1 MMGLS
6 IALTKGRL
14 EKQTVSMLEDLGY
27 GIEAL
32 KDKGRAL
39 VFKDSIEDIQYFLV
53 KSNDCITYVN
63 HGVADIGVVGKDT
76 ILENEND
83 TYELLDLKI
92 GKCKFIVAS
101 LPQNQL
107 FSKVGHIKIGT
118 KYPTVA
124 KQYFLSKG
132 MDVEI
137 IKIDGSVELAPI
149 LGLCD
154 GIVDIMETGTTL
166 KENGLVVLDTVCD
179 ISARVIVNKASFKL
193 KHSEVMKVIE
203 DLSRKVNADEMLTR
217 IYKED
222 KDVLKE
228 YLMSRT
234 QDLSTDV
241 LVTVSNIIQDVKNN
255 KDEAC
260 LKYTR
265 EFDHVLLDTMEV
277 TEEELDIQI
286 SKCDKDFVEA
296 MKLAKKNI
304 EDFHKLQRQNGY
316 LLQKEM
322 GIYLGQRVLP
332 LEAVGIYVPGGRA
345 QYPSSVLMNALPAK
359 IAGVKNVVMVT
370 PPDSEGTIH
379 PNIAYAAKL
388 AGVDKIY
395 KIGGAQAI
403 AALAYGTQTI
413 DRVDKIVGPG
423 NIFVAAA
430 KKLVYGTVDID
441 MIAGPSEILVVADE
455 NANPE
460 YVAADLLS
468 QAEHDPMASAILL
481 TTSEDLLNSVNQ
493 QLSKQSAILPKKE
506 IVEQSLKNYGKA
518 IVCDS
523 LEDCIS
529 ISNEIAPEHLE
540 LMISNPMEYLQEV
553 KNAGSVFLGYYTC
566 ESIGDYFGG
575 TNHVLPTSGT
585 ARFSSA
591 LSVDSFIKKSS
602 YLYYSKQAIEAYAK
616 YIETIASEEHLQ
628 AHANAAKVRE
638 K

>member
-1 MMGLS
+1 
-6 IALTKGRL
+6 
-14 EKQTVSMLEDLGY
+14 
-27 GIEAL
+27 
-32 KDKGRAL
+32 
-39 VFKDSIEDIQYFLV
+39 
-53 KSNDCITYVN
+53 
-63 HGVADIGVVGKDT
+63 
-76 ILENEND
+76 
-83 TYELLDLKI
+83 
-92 GKCKFIVAS
+92 
-101 LPQNQL
+101 
-107 FSKVGHIKIGT
+107 
-118 KYPTVA
+118 
-124 KQYFLSKG
+124 
-132 MDVEI
+132 
-137 IKIDGSVELAPI
+137 
-149 LGLCD
+149 
-154 GIVDIMETGTTL
+154 
-166 KENGLVVLDTVCD
+166 
-179 ISARVIVNKASFKL
+179 
-193 KHSEVMKVIE
+193 
-203 DLSRKVNADEMLTR
+203 MLTR

-222 KDVLKE
+222 KDALKE

-241 LVTVSNIIQDVKNN
+241 LVTVSNIIQDVKEN

-260 LKYTR
+260 LKYTQQ
-265 EFDHVLLDTMEV
+265 FDKVSLDTMEV
-277 TEEELDIQI
+277 SQEEWDAQI
-286 SKCDKDFVEA
+286 LKCDDSFVEA

-304 EDFHKLQRQNGY
+304 EDFHKLQKQNGY
-316 LLQKEM
+316 LLQKEK

-359 IAGVKNVVMVT
+359 IAGVQNVVMVT
-370 PPDSEGTIH
+370 PPDKNGTIH

-423 NIFVAAA
+423 NIYVAAA

-455 NANPE
+455 KANAE

-481 TTSEDLLNSVNQ
+481 TTNEELLDLVNQ
-493 QLSKQSAILPKKE
+493 ELLKQSAVLPKKE

-523 LEDCIS
+523 IEECIS

-540 LMISNPMEYLQEV
+540 LMIQNPMEHLQEV

-591 LSVDSFIKKSS
+591 LSVDSIIQNKQSKPMENILKQLPVKST
-602 YLYYSKQAIEAYAK
+602 YKHMPMQLK
-616 YIETIASEEHLQ
+616 
-628 AHANAAKVRE
+628 
-638 K
+638 